1 MRSRSIDFV
10 LVDGKVQTDTN
21 GVAVQSLTVRSTVKD
36 QKVET
41 VVQCPHFRE
50 SDIAET
56 DDSNCL
62 AVTLPEGWDS
72 ARLLK
77 ALNQGTR
84 LLAQQPVHMKY
95 TETGMK
101 TKNRLAV
108 YSFMGQNGD
117 DPDVKA
123 LSLAMGKV
131 SDMNALHG
139 LLDKFHEDFIADDE

>member
-10 LVDGKVQTDTN
+10 LVDGKVQTDAN

-95 TETGMK
+95 TETGTK
-101 TKNRLAV
+101 TKNRAEV
-108 YSFMGQNGD
+108 YTYMGQHGD

-123 LSLAMGKV
+123 LAVAMGQQA
-131 SDMNALHG
+131 SMNDMHK